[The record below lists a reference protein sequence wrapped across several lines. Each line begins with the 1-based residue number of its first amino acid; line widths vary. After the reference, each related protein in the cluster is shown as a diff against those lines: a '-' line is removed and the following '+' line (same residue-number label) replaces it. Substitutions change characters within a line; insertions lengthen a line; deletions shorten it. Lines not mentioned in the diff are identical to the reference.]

1 MKLIKSHA
9 TYVLLLTVG
18 LLFTIISF
26 GQKKDTTVRN
36 SQTANKDTILT
47 ANTKLLSIS
56 DIERITNSMKDK
68 ISARQYEYFMLTMNH
83 IISVATK
90 EWEQQHKT
98 KKP

>member
-1 MKLIKSHA
+1 MKK
-9 TYVLLLTVG
+9 
-18 LLFTIISF
+18 LFTIIAILVSFISF
-26 GQKKDTTVRN
+26 GQKKDSSQNGN
-36 SQTANKDTILT
+36 SKDSLTIQ
-47 ANTKLLSIS
+47 TKLLSIS
-56 DIERITNSMKDK
+56 DIERISDSMKDK